1 MDHADRFIHFLSSSI
16 AGHTSN
22 AGTHQSIY
30 SPAEPVFCSSLHNS
44 LPAMDPRFLGQSE
57 SADWMSL
64 GTDISYD
71 SNPSTFFLDI
81 GPPATISEYAG
92 FLSNAQDDGT
102 SQPPTTLEAEPQ
114 LSDFED
120 YAMEAST
127 DREPP
132 IDWNLFDIQ
141 FPL

>member
-1 MDHADRFIHFLSSSI
+1 
-16 AGHTSN
+16 
-22 AGTHQSIY
+22 
-30 SPAEPVFCSSLHNS
+30 
-44 LPAMDPRFLGQSE
+44 MDPRFLGQSE

-92 FLSNAQDDGT
+92 SLSNAQDDGT
-102 SQPPTTLEAEPQ
+102 SQPPATLEAEPQ
-114 LSDFED
+114 LSDVEEHVI
-120 YAMEAST
+120 EASQ
-127 DREPP
+127 DHEP
-132 IDWNLFDIQ
+132 DWILFDIQ